1 MNPTPPSKRRITWIL
16 LASAGILLVAALIFG
31 DNRVRGLVRNTSL
44 LVAAV
49 TFISLPIG
57 TAVAFLLARFQLFG
71 RSIVTLGWG
80 ADLLPRLMT

>member
-1 MNPTPPSKRRITWIL
+1 MD
-16 LASAGILLVAALIFG
+16 LARQRGHPAGRSMIFG

-80 ADLLPRLMT
+80 AAIFIPIYLQAAAWGSGLR